1 LNKRSVFILVLI
13 LSLAFCV
20 PGQVL
25 AAGNN
30 FPDINNHWA
39 KDYITSLSS
48 VGYINGYPDGTF
60 KPDKTVSQAEFITV
74 LVFSMGLTPSDTQ
87 TKYFNDTSNHWARA
101 SINEAVKRGILV
113 PAEYSNV
120 LQPDS
125 GLKRS
130 QAAAMLVR
138 ALGEQPNS
146 SAVSFTDKDLVE
158 KSMYRD
164 YIKTAYDLKLL
175 TGYPG
180 GEFKPFEFVTRAQ
193 MCKVLHD
200 FMEINAQAPVDSPKS
215 PVDNTPVGS
224 SLTAIAIGDEVFDL
238 NSAPVYFKTD
248 FTNTRIY
255 SVTFNDDYITV
266 NSRYRFFLDSS
277 INNPDII
284 VYNNRYG
291 INKFLVSGN
300 KLVAYPSYRKVDSI
314 SQGTLKYQS
323 DFVKLYIN
331 AAYSEKYLSDMEIID
346 ATTVKINGKTY
357 NLNLDKITV
366 ELSGD
371 FYDITRI
378 DFGSTETYLRT
389 VLTDKVI
396 VKGIDINDI
405 AAIFSGDK
413 SLDLDRIDTIEFI
426 IDGERY
432 SLSNVVIDA
441 SGNFTVRQE
450 TFAPEDVDMI
460 VDDSCYK
467 IDYLKIYKDKFY
479 FYCSS
484 SENNYWVRLNKVYV
498 DTEKIKILK
507 DNVAYDIDQ
516 VLVVK
521 RNVVRIKGK
530 QYNID
535 STFKCLYRDDVYDID
550 RIDYDS
556 TLDCITINGTKTKDS
571 YWANQPSKYVFF
583 EDSRKYQD
591 GAKDDVNI
599 YADRKWL
606 NFDQIMVTDP
616 AHFTYDG
623 KTYNM
628 IGALVR
634 IGKVDFEVIDTAWH
648 GNTRVLD
655 VYLEKI

>member
-1 LNKRSVFILVLI
+1 MKKGYVYILI
-13 LSLAFCV
+13 LAFFLAFCA
-20 PGQVL
+20 PGPVTV
-25 AAGNN
+25 AGD
-30 FPDINNHWA
+30 FPDISQHWG
-39 KDYITSLSS
+39 KDFIVNLAAA
-48 VGYINGYPDGTF
+48 GYIKGYPDGTF
-60 KPDKTVSQAEFITV
+60 KPDNTVSQAEFISV
-74 LVFSMGLTPSDTQ
+74 LINCMGVTPTDTTSQ
-87 TKYFNDTSNHWARA
+87 YFNDTSKHWALG
-101 SINEAVKRGILV
+101 SINEAVKRGILL
-113 PAEYSNV
+113 PSEYSNM
-120 LQPDS
+120 LRPDN

-130 QAAAMLVR
+130 QAAAMMVR
-138 ALGEQPNS
+138 ALGKQEDNGTIP
-146 SAVSFTDKDLVE
+146 FTDQKDVE
-158 KSMYRD
+158 SSQYRG
-164 YIKTAYDLKLL
+164 YIKTAFDLKLL

-180 GEFKPFEFVTRAQ
+180 GEFKPFEYITRAQ
-193 MCKVLHD
+193 MCKVILN
-200 FMEINAQAPVDSPKS
+200 FMEINAQAPVDSWQP
-215 PVDNTPVGS
+215 PVDNNLTGS
-224 SLTAIAIGDEVFDL
+224 GLTAIAVGDEVFDL
-238 NSAPVYFKTD
+238 NSTPVYFKTD

-255 SVTFNDDYITV
+255 SLSYNNDYITV
-266 NSRYRFFLDSS
+266 NSRYRFFLDST
-277 INNPDII
+277 INNPDIV
-284 VYNNRYG
+284 VYNNCYG
-291 INKFLVSGN
+291 VDKFLVSGN
-300 KLVAYPSYRKVDSI
+300 KLVAYPSYHKVDSI
-314 SQGTLKYQS
+314 NHGNLKYQS

-331 AAYSEKYLSDMEIID
+331 ATYTEKYLGDMEIVG

-357 NLNLDKITV
+357 DLNKDKITI
-366 ELSGD
+366 ELGSD

-378 DFGSTETYLRT
+378 DFGSTETLVRT

-396 VKGIDINDI
+396 IKGIDMSDI

-413 SLDLDRIDTIEFI
+413 SLDLDKIDRIDFI

-432 SLSNVVIDA
+432 SMSNVVIDA

-460 VDDSCYK
+460 VDDTCYK

-484 SENNYWVRLNKVYV
+484 SENNYWVRLNKIYV
-498 DTEKIKILK
+498 DTDKIKILK

-530 QYNID
+530 QYDID
-535 STFKCLYRDDVYDID
+535 STFKCIYRDDVYDID

-583 EDSRKYQD
+583 ENDRKYQD
-591 GAKDDVNI
+591 GATNDVNI

-623 KTYNM
+623 KNYNM

-634 IGKVDFEVIDTAWH
+634 IGKVDFEVVDTAWH
-648 GNTRVLD
+648 GQTRVLD